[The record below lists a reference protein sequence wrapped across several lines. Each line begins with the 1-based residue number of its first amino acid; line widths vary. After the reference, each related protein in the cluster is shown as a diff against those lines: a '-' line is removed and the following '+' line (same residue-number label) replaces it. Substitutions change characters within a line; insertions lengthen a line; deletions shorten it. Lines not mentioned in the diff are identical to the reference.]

1 MWFILSFGGR
11 AQDLCPDLGSKGL
24 VIPVPFVGKTIFF
37 PLYCQCT
44 FVSLLFLSL
53 VRGLLIL
60 LFFSKDQLFV
70 FIDFFLLNSYFQIYS
85 SLIVI
90 YLLEIV
96 GFELRASHLLGR
108 HYTLMP
114 YHSALFDLV
123 SLSDKILCFLPKA
136 SDHDPPTFPY
146 GVSGITCVCATT
158 SSLIFIISLL
168 FTLELICSSFS

>member
-70 FIDFFLLNSYFQIYS
+70 
-85 SLIVI
+85 LIVI